1 MSEIMNTQQI
11 TGIVG
16 AGTMGSGIALTAA
29 ASGESVIV
37 FDSLDTALQRSDVMI
52 KSTLKQW
59 VEKSKITSEQSDEIF
74 KKVHFTSDLNDLS
87 SCTLVIEAI
96 TEQIQIKS
104 DLFKKL
110 EDVVAAETILATNT
124 SSLSI
129 TLLASGLKCP
139 GRFLGLH
146 FFNPAHIMPLVEV
159 VSAIQTQTGIAES
172 ARRRV
177 ETWKKICVNAK
188 DTPGF
193 IVNKVARPYYSEA
206 LRIFEENLANI
217 PTIDFVMTTVGG
229 FKMGPFQLMD
239 FIGHDV
245 NFTVTET
252 VWKSFFYDSRYR
264 PSLAQQKLVEAGFLG
279 KKSGRGFYDSQIS
292 ASTYESQINHTKD
305 LHIMIFNRIFAM
317 LVNEAADTV
326 YRTICS
332 REDLE
337 LAVTKGVNYPNGL
350 FEWGEVFGYGKIIDI
365 LDTLQER
372 YREERYRVCPLLRD
386 LAKV

>member
-1 MSEIMNTQQI
+1 MSLQMKLQQI
-11 TGIVG
+11 SGIVG

-29 ASGESVIV
+29 ASGETVLL
-37 FDSLDTALQRSDVMI
+37 FDSLDAALRRSEEII
-52 KSTLKQW
+52 KSMLKSW
-59 VEKSKITSEQSDEIF
+59 VDKSKITAEQFDEIF
-74 KKVHFTSDLNDLS
+74 QKIQFTSDLKDFK

-104 DLFKKL
+104 DLFKRL
-110 EDVVAAETILATNT
+110 EDIVGEDTILATNT
-124 SSLSI
+124 SSLSV
-129 TLLASGLKCP
+129 TLLASGLRLP

-159 VSAIQTQTGIAES
+159 VSAIQTESIVAES
-172 ARRRV
+172 ARLRI
-177 ETWKKICVNAK
+177 EMWKKICVSAK

-217 PTIDFVMTTVGG
+217 PTIDFAMTSCGG

-252 VWKSFFYDSRYR
+252 VWKSFFYDNRYR

-279 KKSGRGFYDSQIS
+279 KKSGKGFYDSQVP
-292 ASTYESQINHTKD
+292 ATWYESQVDQRKE
-305 LHIMIFNRIFAM
+305 LHEMIFNRIFAM

-326 YRTICS
+326 YRAICS

-337 LAVTKGVNYPNGL
+337 LAVTKGVNYPRGL
-350 FEWGEVFGYGKIIDI
+350 FSWGEIFGYQKIVDI
-365 LDTLQER
+365 LDSLQER
-372 YREERYRVCPLLRD
+372 YREDRYRVCPLLRD
-386 LAKV
+386 LANV